1 MISVEHWSPEEVAEW
16 IHLIGFT
23 ECAQSFLENAITG
36 VDLLEISDS
45 VLEWLGLSDVD
56 QRLYVLERLEELVTR
71 QGQQETPTGP
81 PRDPHLGTC
90 PPQHHEQQSPVR
102 AVPEEP
108 SESSHTVGSEEGE
121 SEKGEELQEIAVE
134 MFRKKASS
142 SLRMRRISESNRW
155 NIDRGRSS
163 SFHEVRGLREA
174 EMRAAADETS
184 SSSSGSSNTVLQR
197 LLQEQMRYDEGRNY
211 QLAMQEQQRQRQQQE
226 GGVSGGYPGQ
236 GGPNDDRHDSMVP
249 HIARQEPQG
258 QELQADS
265 GMEKLGS
272 RGGGSSGVGG
282 MSGAGGGSG
291 QGPNPEDLP
300 TYEEAKVQ
308 SQYFRGHPHHQLHQQ
323 QQQQLPPSVGAAFYV
338 TAVTN
343 NGKVRTEGRPT
354 VQRLSSGGKVH
365 QDDGL
370 KDLKQGHVRSLSERL
385 MQLSLAT
392 SGVKAHAPVTSAPLS
407 PQLPPPGPPGDYYK
421 PSGQHRGPPP
431 DYPFKNMGSS
441 SKQLPQHQEQ
451 GGHYYQDH
459 RPREQGRNEVPHVR
473 YQPPPE
479 YGSFRSNKE
488 SSVHSQRSVH
498 HHSPTSSVTSVG
510 SLSRA
515 QSSTLG
521 SLLSASHPSHTHP
534 HPQGDPY
541 AAMAPRSTQGPGSHQ
556 RPILSRA
563 HAPSNSE
570 GPQLPTRPLR
580 LHLQDAPPAA
590 PPVSTTAATTTTPAP
605 TVPLPVIPGP
615 PSPALPPP
623 PGGPFAMMSRAQQMV
638 DMVSEENRLLK
649 QEMEVCCEKVTKL
662 QKLETEITLVSEA
675 YENLAKSSTKREA
688 LEKTMRNKLEL
699 EVRRLHDFNRDLRE
713 RMDTANKQLAA
724 KEWEGTED
732 NRKTIS
738 QLLTQNKET
747 VREKEKLEIEL
758 NSLHSSTDDQR
769 RHIEIRDQAL
779 NNAQAKVVKL
789 EEELKKKQVYV
800 EKVERMQQALAQ
812 LQAACEKREQLEHR
826 LRTRLE
832 RELESLRMQQRQ
844 GGSQSSSSGQEYN
857 ATALMEHLREKE
869 ERILALEA
877 DMTKWEQKY
886 LEESVMR
893 QFALDAAASV
903 ATQRDT
909 SSSMISHSA
918 SSSYEQQLSVE
929 ARIQKEEEEILLAN
943 RRCLDMESRIKNLHA
958 QIIEKDAMI
967 KVLHQRS
974 RKDPNKDRDAAATM
988 RPSKSLM
995 SIANTGGSGL
1005 LSHSLG
1011 LSSSPITEERK
1022 DSSWKGSL
1030 GVLLGPEYRTDS
1042 LRTESISSSPSPVLP
1057 LTAGHSKTGSRD
1069 SCTQTDKGQNQ
1080 EASSKPSTPALQ
1092 STTLPSRLSSPSPVY
1107 IPDRI
1112 ADVPVFH
1119 SSTLE
1124 RRVMVQSHPQ
1134 ATSAPQQEDNDM
1146 VEILI

>member
-1 MISVEHWSPEEVAEW
+1 
-16 IHLIGFT
+16 
-23 ECAQSFLENAITG
+23 
-36 VDLLEISDS
+36 
-45 VLEWLGLSDVD
+45 
-56 QRLYVLERLEELVTR
+56 
-71 QGQQETPTGP
+71 
-81 PRDPHLGTC
+81 
-90 PPQHHEQQSPVR
+90 
-102 AVPEEP
+102 
-108 SESSHTVGSEEGE
+108 
-121 SEKGEELQEIAVE
+121 
-134 MFRKKASS
+134 
-142 SLRMRRISESNRW
+142 
-155 NIDRGRSS
+155 
-163 SFHEVRGLREA
+163 
-174 EMRAAADETS
+174 MRAAADETS

-211 QLAMQEQQRQRQQQE
+211 QLAMQQQQEQQRQQQQRQQQE
-226 GGVSGGYPGQ
+226 GGVSGGYLGQ

-272 RGGGSSGVGG
+272 R
-282 MSGAGGGSG
+282 SG

-300 TYEEAKVQ
+300 TYEEAK
-308 SQYFRGHPHHQLHQQ
+308 QQ

-431 DYPFKNMGSS
+431 DYPFKNIGSS
-441 SKQLPQHQEQ
+441 PKQLPQEQ

-515 QSSTLG
+515 QSSTLS
-521 SLLSASHPSHTHP
+521 SLLSASHSS

-541 AAMAPRSTQGPGSHQ
+541 ASMRGHGFPHDPYGSTSRMHHQQHHQYQQQQQQQQQLQHQHQQYHSQSSQGHP
-556 RPILSRA
+556 
-563 HAPSNSE
+563 
-570 GPQLPTRPLR
+570 PQHYPHP
-580 LHLQDAPPAA
+580 QGD
-590 PPVSTTAATTTTPAP
+590 
-605 TVPLPVIPGP
+605 
-615 PSPALPPP
+615 
-623 PGGPFAMMSRAQQMV
+623 PFAMMSRAQQMV

-903 ATQRDT
+903 ATQRDK
-909 SSSMISHSA
+909 SSSVISHSA

-1069 SCTQTDKGQNQ
+1069 SCTQTDKGQSQ
-1080 EASSKPSTPALQ
+1080 EASSKSSTPALQ

-1124 RRVMVQSHPQ
+1124 RRALAQSHPQ
-1134 ATSAPQQEDNDM
+1134 ATSAPQQEVDNDM